1 MGRRET
7 DRIFGYPRRSVVLES
22 TRVAYSVGITAAVM
36 ILVVFSV
43 SWLRPEVLEWVD
55 PAISAAVVVIFP
67 AALTLGLYIYDRRH
81 ERDLVI
87 ADAALY
93 VVRPIA
99 AVIRLFR
106 GGGS

>member
-1 MGRRET
+1 MEREET
-7 DRIFGYPRRSVVLES
+7 DRTFGYPRRTVVLES
-22 TRVAYSVGITAAVM
+22 TRAAYAVGITGAVM
-36 ILVVFSV
+36 ILVVFGV
-43 SWLRPEVLEWVD
+43 SWLGPGVLEGVD

-67 AALTLGLYIYDRRH
+67 LALALALYGYDRRH

-87 ADAALY
+87 ADA
-93 VVRPIA
+93 VVRAVRPVA